1 MPLFNGQIRISN
13 PRIFNDFSRIKAR
26 KQWQNKNHQSYYV
39 KRLKDNMREL
49 LNGSVIG
56 VGAMVLVKGVI
67 LLETIFEGEY
77 ADA

>member
-1 MPLFNGQIRISN
+1 M
-13 PRIFNDFSRIKAR
+13 R
-26 KQWQNKNHQSYYV
+26 K
-39 KRLKDNMREL
+39 L

>member
-1 MPLFNGQIRISN
+1 MI
-13 PRIFNDFSRIKAR
+13 FSRIKAR

-39 KRLKDNMREL
+39 KRLKDNMRKL

>member
-13 PRIFNDFSRIKAR
+13 PRIFNDFFKNKSA
-26 KQWQNKNHQSYYV
+26 QTMQNKNHQSYYV
-39 KRLKDNMREL
+39 KRLKDNMRKL